1 MPTVVALNQKSG
13 IQKGPATD
21 ASMITAMKRQNAIVS
36 QARQIDAPPFR
47 DHMLTRGFEAS
58 GVREFYA
65 KRGSQLSFL
74 RVL

>member
-1 MPTVVALNQKSG
+1 MPNVVALNQKNG
-13 IQKGPATD
+13 VQKGPATD

-36 QARQIDAPPFR
+36 DARTMNPAFR
-47 DHMLTRGFEAS
+47 DHRLTRGFEAS
-58 GVREFYA
+58 GVTEFYA